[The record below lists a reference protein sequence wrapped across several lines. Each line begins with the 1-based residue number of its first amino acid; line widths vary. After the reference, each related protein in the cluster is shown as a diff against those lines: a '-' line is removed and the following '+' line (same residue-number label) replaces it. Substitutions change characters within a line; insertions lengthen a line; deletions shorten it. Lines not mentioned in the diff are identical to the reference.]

1 MWLTRMLYSF
11 ITERLIAI
19 YRYNNLCQFV
29 SANIVPLCG
38 FSNDVV
44 VITCHST
51 AAAPRKYK
59 TRLRQFGVSHLTKTS
74 CHIRNF
80 TQIRS
85 HQIINPNN
93 NIMPNIHLHV
103 LWKKY
108 KLYKCYPWFIMG
120 YNVSFYLN

>member
-44 VITCHST
+44 VITCHFT

-59 TRLRQFGVSHLTKTS
+59 TRLRQSAVSHLTKIGLPYTAFYS
-74 CHIRNF
+74 NYNYIKLLIP
-80 TQIRS
+80 T
-85 HQIINPNN
+85 II
-93 NIMPNIHLHV
+93 
-103 LWKKY
+103 
-108 KLYKCYPWFIMG
+108 
-120 YNVSFYLN
+120 